1 MDLVSAAE
9 KFEKAMGGP
18 VNLKLIKL
26 IESYD
31 YFTSQFY
38 DCFKPYIEDSKEKLD
53 FIESFYKELKSFD
66 RKPIDEKTNE
76 AYCALF
82 DKKVLKKK
90 IPKEN
95 SKLIYYLASAG
106 NMINTKLIR
115 KIEMI
120 NLNQDNEENVKK
132 IIDVFGDVVEY
143 FEDEIKYYKNND
155 KDYVIDYWTITRKFE
170 DYFLGKYRAGRVVG
184 VSFFKHLSSII
195 GGNNEDEE
203 IEYNEVLKRLNKL
216 DKDIMDNEYLLNDGG
231 KKIVRSKNYQNFRNV
246 ILEIAKAI
254 S

>member
-1 MDLVSAAE
+1 M
-9 KFEKAMGGP
+9 
-18 VNLKLIKL
+18 NLKLIES

-95 SKLIYYLASAG
+95 SELIDVLVETG
-106 NMINTKLIR
+106 KRINGQLSK

-120 NLNQDNEENVKK
+120 NLNQNNEENIK
-132 IIDVFGDVVEY
+132 IIINVFGDVARDFKMNMKDYIKFRMQYEGIINY
-143 FEDEIKYYKNND
+143 FKYYLQKY
-155 KDYVIDYWTITRKFE
+155 KIGEVITR
-170 DYFLGKYRAGRVVG
+170 
-184 VSFFKHLSSII
+184 SIKSCFSMFYD
-195 GGNNEDEE
+195 NDCDEE
-203 IEYNEVLKRLNKL
+203 LEYYETVKKLNEL
-216 DKDIMDNEYLLNDGG
+216 DKKITECKYLLNDGG

-246 ILEIAKAI
+246 ILEIAKDQ
-254 S
+254 SE